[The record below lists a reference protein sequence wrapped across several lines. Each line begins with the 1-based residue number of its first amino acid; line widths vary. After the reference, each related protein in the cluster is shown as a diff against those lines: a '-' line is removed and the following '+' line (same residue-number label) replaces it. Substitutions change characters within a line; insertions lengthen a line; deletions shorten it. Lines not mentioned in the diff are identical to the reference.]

1 MLGVFKCVPEATVP
15 SYATKF
21 SACFDLHSCIPSG
34 TEVKAIIPTEV
45 SYRGSSTEDTCTLVS
60 DESGCLIIPARARV
74 LIPTG
79 LKFNIPPCCSV
90 RLHPRSGL
98 SFKHG
103 LILANCEGVIDE
115 DYVDQVFIILHN
127 ISNVNVTIKHG
138 DRVCQAE
145 LIRDSRDPVLEIFNE
160 PQKKTDRSGGL
171 GSTGV

>member
-21 SACFDLHSCIPSG
+21 SACFDLHSCIPAG
-34 TEVKAIIPTEV
+34 TVVKAIIPTEV
-45 SYRGSSTEDTCTLVS
+45 SYRGSSTEDTCTLLS
-60 DESGCLIIPARARV
+60 DENGCLIIPPRARV

-79 LKFNIPPCCSV
+79 LKFNIPLRCSV

-98 SFKHG
+98 SFKNG

-127 ISNVNVTIKHG
+127 ISNVNATIKHG

-145 LIRDSRDPVLEIFNE
+145 LVRDSREPVKEILQE
-160 PQKKTDRSGGL
+160 PQKKTDRTGGI